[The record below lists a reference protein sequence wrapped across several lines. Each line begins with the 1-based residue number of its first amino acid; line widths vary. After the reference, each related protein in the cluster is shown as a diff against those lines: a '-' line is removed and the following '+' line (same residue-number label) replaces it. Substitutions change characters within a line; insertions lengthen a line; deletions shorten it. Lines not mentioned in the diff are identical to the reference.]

1 MHAIIDGS
9 IGKIVCCN
17 QYQEIDYGD
26 DDWVIK
32 STDAAL
38 QAPTPIFH
46 QFFGGEL
53 PVPAEKLSQ

>member
-1 MHAIIDGS
+1 
-9 IGKIVCCN
+9 
-17 QYQEIDYGD
+17 
-26 DDWVIK
+26 VIK